1 MSDRTTV
8 EMLPHLLKKS
18 TFKKRNY
25 LNIQYNFKTLHLYE
39 FQQFYFFSTLSKR
52 KDFVGKKNDLLF
64 CWSRGELKC
73 CYNNIPCLEDESTLS
88 MTLEFVEDV
97 DEARYQAD
105 EKEEERK
112 KKRRYKEIISINL
125 NQHLWFQHH
134 HNSIY
139 WALYDWIFWPEKE
152 KTTEK

>member
-1 MSDRTTV
+1 MAILFPFDTLQKDR
-8 EMLPHLLKKS
+8 
-18 TFKKRNY
+18 FC
-25 LNIQYNFKTLHLYE
+25 
-39 FQQFYFFSTLSKR
+39 
-52 KDFVGKKNDLLF
+52 GKKDDLLF

-73 CYNNIPCLEDESTLS
+73 CYNNIPCLEDEFTLN

-97 DEARYQAD
+97 DEARYKAD

-125 NQHLWFQHH
+125 DQHLWFQHH

-139 WALYDWIFWPEKE
+139 
-152 KTTEK
+152 